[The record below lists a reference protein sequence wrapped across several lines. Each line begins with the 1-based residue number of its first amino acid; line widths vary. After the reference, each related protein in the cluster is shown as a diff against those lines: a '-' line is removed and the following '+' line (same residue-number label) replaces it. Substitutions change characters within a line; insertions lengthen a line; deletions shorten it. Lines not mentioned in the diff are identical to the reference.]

1 MDITKIKSLIVPLMY
16 VKTTVEQGGFTQ
28 AARYLG
34 KTQPHISRE
43 VKRLEKLFNVTLFS
57 RIPRGMIATHEGME
71 VYKQAEKLNAL
82 FYELEN
88 CSLPKNNVSGRLTI
102 SMTDGIGIYLISH
115 LAEFH
120 ELCPKVCVNVISGHN
135 EMNLRERKADI
146 AIVYKYPPQD
156 NALVVEEFKRE
167 FGLFASTS
175 YINRHGMP
183 KSIDDL
189 LNRHALSNR
198 SEYNENW
205 EEWRR
210 MMAEARETVLCC
222 DSSNLLIQAT
232 DSGTA
237 VSLQPLQYGLHH
249 KDWVYLDLGLKLYHS
264 CWVIS
269 HHDDQKTEK
278 IKTMLEFIRRIM
290 AKI

>member
-1 MDITKIKSLIVPLMY
+1 MLP
-16 VKTTVEQGGFTQ
+16 
-28 AARYLG
+28 R
-34 KTQPHISRE
+34 HIS
-43 VKRLEKLFNVTLFS
+43 
-57 RIPRGMIATHEGME
+57 
-71 VYKQAEKLNAL
+71 
-82 FYELEN
+82 
-88 CSLPKNNVSGRLTI
+88 
-102 SMTDGIGIYLISH
+102 TDT
-115 LAEFH
+115 A
-120 ELCPKVCVNVISGHN
+120 C
-135 EMNLRERKADI
+135 
-146 AIVYKYPPQD
+146 Q
-156 NALVVEEFKRE
+156 
-167 FGLFASTS
+167 
-175 YINRHGMP
+175 

-278 IKTMLEFIRRIM
+278 IRTMLDFIRRIM